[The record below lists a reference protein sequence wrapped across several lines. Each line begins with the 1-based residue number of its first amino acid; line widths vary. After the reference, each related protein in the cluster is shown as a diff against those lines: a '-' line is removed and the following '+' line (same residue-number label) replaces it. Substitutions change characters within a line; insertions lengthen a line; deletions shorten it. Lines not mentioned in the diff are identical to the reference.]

1 MLQIITDS
9 SAEIPEEEAA
19 ALGVKIVPLVVIFG
33 AQAYEETAL
42 PKTEFYSRLV
52 SGEFPH
58 TSQPS
63 EEAFTRVF
71 AETNDEETLVI
82 LISSA
87 LSGTVNTA
95 RLAARD
101 GGFSK
106 VHVYDSLCTTAM
118 LRIMVETAAKNRE
131 KSAEEVIA
139 ILDELRPRIQ
149 VRAYVDTLEYLYKG
163 GRLKKSISVVGDL
176 LGIKP
181 IVTVTLEG
189 AVVMAGRAH
198 GRKRALKELAE
209 HFTAEAL
216 DPAYPVY
223 FLCTDSEA
231 PARALMQA
239 VKRENAAVFQICC
252 AVGTHIGPNAAG
264 YVCVARSAKTSKRCE

>member
-9 SAEIPEEEAA
+9 SAEISAEEAA

-33 AQAYEETAL
+33 EKEYAEGENLTKTQFYARLTA
-42 PKTEFYSRLV
+42 
-52 SGEFPH
+52 GEFPH

-63 EEAFTRVF
+63 EEAFTSVF
-71 AETNDEETLVI
+71 AETNGEEALAI
-82 LISSA
+82 LISST

-101 GGFSK
+101 GGFTK

-118 LRIMVETAAKNRE
+118 LRVMVETAAKNRE
-131 KSAEEVIA
+131 KPVEEVVA
-139 ILDELRPRIQ
+139 MLDALRPRLRIH
-149 VRAYVDTLEYLYKG
+149 AYVDTLEYLYKG
-163 GRLKKSISVVGDL
+163 GRLKKSVSVVGDL
-176 LGIKP
+176 LGVKP
-181 IVTVTLEG
+181 LVTVSMG
-189 AVVMAGRAH
+189 GSVVMAGRAH

-209 HFTAEAL
+209 RFTAEET
-216 DPAYPVY
+216 DPEYPVY
-223 FLCTDSEA
+223 FLCTDTEE

-239 VKRENAAVFQICC
+239 VHREGEAVFQICC

-264 YVCVARSAKTSKRCE
+264 YVYVAKTATHC

>member
-9 SAEIPEEEAA
+9 SAEISEAEA
-19 ALGVKIVPLVVIFG
+19 SVLGVKIVPLVVIFG
-33 AQAYEETAL
+33 AQEYDETAL
-42 PKTEFYSRLV
+42 TKNEFYSRLL

-63 EEAFTRVF
+63 EEAFTRAF
-71 AETNDEETLVI
+71 AETNGEETLVI
-82 LISSA
+82 LISSS

-101 GGFSK
+101 GGFTK

-118 LRIMVETAAKNRE
+118 LRILVETAAKNRE
-131 KSAEEVIA
+131 KPVEEVIS
-139 ILDELRPRIQ
+139 ILNELRPRIR
-149 VRAYVDTLEYLYKG
+149 VYAFVDTLEYLYKG
-163 GRLKKSISVVGDL
+163 GRLKKSVAVVGNL

-181 IVTVTLEG
+181 IVTVSSDG

-209 HFTAEAL
+209 RFTAEEL

-223 FLCTDSEA
+223 FLCSDREDPT
-231 PARALMQA
+231 RALMQA
-239 VKRENAAVFQICC
+239 VNRENAVVFQICC
-252 AVGTHIGPNAAG
+252 TVGTHIGPNAAG
-264 YVCVARSAKTSKRCE
+264 YVCVVKSAKTAKRC

>member
-9 SAEIPEEEAA
+9 SAEFTAEEAA
-19 ALGVKIVPLVVIFG
+19 ALGIKIVPLVVIFG
-33 AQAYEETAL
+33 EKEYAEGENLTKA
-42 PKTEFYSRLV
+42 EFYSRLL

-63 EEAFTRVF
+63 EEAFTRAF
-71 AETNDEETLVI
+71 AETGGEETLVI

-118 LRIMVETAAKNRE
+118 LRILVETAAKNRD

-139 ILDELRPRIQ
+139 MLDELRPRLR
-149 VRAYVDTLEYLYKG
+149 VCAFVDTLEYLYKG
-163 GRLKKSISVVGDL
+163 GRLKRSVAVVGDL

-181 IVTVTLEG
+181 LVTVPSDGT
-189 AVVMAGRAH
+189 VVMAGRAH
-198 GRKRALKELAE
+198 GRKRAVKELA
-209 HFTAEAL
+209 ARLAGDDP

-223 FLCTDSEA
+223 FLCTDSEE

-239 VKRENAAVFQICC
+239 VNRENAAVFQICC

-264 YVCVARSAKTSKRCE
+264 YVCVTKHA

>member
-9 SAEIPEEEAA
+9 SAEISEAEAA

-33 AQAYEETAL
+33 EQAYEETAL
-42 PKTEFYSRLV
+42 TKEEFYTRLI

-63 EEAFTRVF
+63 EEAFTRAF
-71 AETNDEETLVI
+71 AETNGEETLVI

-95 RLAARD
+95 RLAVRD

-118 LRIMVETAAKNRE
+118 LRILVETAAKNRE
-131 KSAEEVIA
+131 KPVEEVIS
-139 ILDELRPRIQ
+139 ILDELRPRIHL
-149 VRAYVDTLEYLYKG
+149 RAYVDTLEYLYKG
-163 GRLKKSISVVGDL
+163 GRLKKSVAIVGDL
-176 LGIKP
+176 LGVKP
-181 IVTVTLEG
+181 IVTVSLDG
-189 AVVMAGRAH
+189 AVIMAGRAH

-209 HFTAEAL
+209 LFGREEL

-223 FLCTDSEA
+223 FLCSDRED

-239 VKRENAAVFQICC
+239 VNRENAAIFQICC

-264 YVCVARSAKTSKRCE
+264 YVCVARSAKTAKRC

>member
-9 SAEIPEEEAA
+9 SAEISEEEAA

-33 AQAYEETAL
+33 GQEYEETAL
-42 PKTEFYSRLV
+42 TKAEFYSRLV

-71 AETNDEETLVI
+71 AETNGEETLAI

-95 RLAARD
+95 RLATRD
-101 GGFSK
+101 GGFTK

-118 LRIMVETAAKNRE
+118 LRILVETAAKHRE
-131 KSAEEVIA
+131 KSAEEVIV
-139 ILDELRPRIQ
+139 ILDELRHRIQ

-163 GRLKKSISVVGDL
+163 GRLKKSVSVVGDL

-198 GRKRALKELAE
+198 GRKRALKALAE
-209 HFTAEAL
+209 RFTSEEI
-216 DPAYPVY
+216 DPDYPVY

-239 VKRENAAVFQICC
+239 VNRENAAIFQICC

-264 YVCVARSAKTSKRCE
+264 YICVVKSAKTAKRCE